1 MILIVI
7 SENIFSKFIEL
18 DNKNIEIIL
27 KNLFLIYSKNVKR
40 TKLKYFLKFKYNTIL
55 TKFLIQKENNEKR
68 KISYNKSKVYERLF
82 NYSIIKEKKLCNLSN
97 KYLIDEE
104 DKYTFSPKINSKD
117 SNYYIHYQS
126 LYKTPFKNNYSER
139 NSFNVTFE
147 NKLKNLKNNIENY
160 TNNIKNKYIPIMKNK
175 SNPKYKTNYSIFSD
189 NNSNFHRTFNAN
201 HFLNANKIKKNE
213 FIPISTKSKGND
225 NLNINFLENGN
236 RNNFDNINFNSKN
249 SMKKSFS
256 CGFFP
261 LKNFLT
267 INKGPN
273 SKIHSMNRIPFPNNN
288 CTISKNNDFYIFL
301 KNKTKNKKRIKC
313 PKEIIIPKRNG
324 QNIEH
329 ERKLVHSSN
338 SSISL
343 HNNSSLG
350 CSLLNENIKLK
361 SRQSHDK
368 KEKLFSFGSAIFY
381 ADNKKAKNI
390 NVNSNK
396 NKKGL
401 IKRNSSLKIGNSIR
415 SQRYQISTKSSGTN
429 TNSYYNNYNLNYYKE
444 KAKNGIEKN
453 NKLEIQGI
461 NEYSIINDLNLLDNE
476 FLNLQTTLQTL
487 TDSKIL
493 DLANNYISED
503 DSLEMY
509 KRNNDIYNK
518 KKA

>member
-7 SENIFSKFIEL
+7 S
-18 DNKNIEIIL
+18 
-27 KNLFLIYSKNVKR
+27 NVKR
-40 TKLKYFLKFKYNTIL
+40 TKLKYFLKFKNNTIL

-126 LYKTPFKNNYSER
+126 LYKTPFKNNYTER

-201 HFLNANKIKKNE
+201 HFYKE
-213 FIPISTKSKGND
+213 ND

-236 RNNFDNINFNSKN
+236 RNNFNNINFNSKN
-249 SMKKSFS
+249 TIKKSFS

-261 LKNFLT
+261 VNNFLT
-267 INKGPN
+267 INKSPN
-273 SKIHSMNRIPFPNNN
+273 SKIHLMNRIPFQNTN
-288 CTISKNNDFYIFL
+288 CTISKNNDFYIYL
-301 KNKTKNKKRIKC
+301 KNKIKNKKRIKC

-338 SSISL
+338 SSIS
-343 HNNSSLG
+343 
-350 CSLLNENIKLK
+350 
-361 SRQSHDK
+361 
-368 KEKLFSFGSAIFY
+368 
-381 ADNKKAKNI
+381 
-390 NVNSNK
+390 
-396 NKKGL
+396 
-401 IKRNSSLKIGNSIR
+401 
-415 SQRYQISTKSSGTN
+415 
-429 TNSYYNNYNLNYYKE
+429 
-444 KAKNGIEKN
+444 
-453 NKLEIQGI
+453 
-461 NEYSIINDLNLLDNE
+461 
-476 FLNLQTTLQTL
+476 
-487 TDSKIL
+487 
-493 DLANNYISED
+493 
-503 DSLEMY
+503 
-509 KRNNDIYNK
+509 
-518 KKA
+518 

>member
-1 MILIVI
+1 M
-7 SENIFSKFIEL
+7 

-55 TKFLIQKENNEKR
+55 TKFLIQKENSEKR

-175 SNPKYKTNYSIFSD
+175 SNPKYKTNYSIFLE

-201 HFLNANKIKKNE
+201 HFLNNNKIKKNE

-249 SMKKSFS
+249 TIKQSFS

-261 LKNFLT
+261 VNNFLT
-267 INKGPN
+267 INKRPY
-273 SKIHSMNRIPFPNNN
+273 SKIHLMNRIPFPNNN
-288 CTISKNNDFYIFL
+288 F
-301 KNKTKNKKRIKC
+301 
-313 PKEIIIPKRNG
+313 
-324 QNIEH
+324 NI
-329 ERKLVHSSN
+329 
-338 SSISL
+338 
-343 HNNSSLG
+343 
-350 CSLLNENIKLK
+350 
-361 SRQSHDK
+361 
-368 KEKLFSFGSAIFY
+368 
-381 ADNKKAKNI
+381 
-390 NVNSNK
+390 
-396 NKKGL
+396 
-401 IKRNSSLKIGNSIR
+401 
-415 SQRYQISTKSSGTN
+415 
-429 TNSYYNNYNLNYYKE
+429 
-444 KAKNGIEKN
+444 
-453 NKLEIQGI
+453 
-461 NEYSIINDLNLLDNE
+461 
-476 FLNLQTTLQTL
+476 
-487 TDSKIL
+487 
-493 DLANNYISED
+493 
-503 DSLEMY
+503 
-509 KRNNDIYNK
+509 
-518 KKA
+518 